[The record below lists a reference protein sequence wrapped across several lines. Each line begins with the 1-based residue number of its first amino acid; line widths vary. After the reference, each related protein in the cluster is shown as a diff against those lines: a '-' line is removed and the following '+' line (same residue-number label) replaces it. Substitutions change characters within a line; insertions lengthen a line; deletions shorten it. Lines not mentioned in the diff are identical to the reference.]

1 MLLGIFYH
9 IEIARYVPIII
20 ATGEKKSMVSPSFEA
35 RNVITGMAAMA
46 ITMA

>member
-1 MLLGIFYH
+1 MLLGVFYH

-20 ATGEKKSMVSPSFEA
+20 AIGEKKSMVSPSFEA
-35 RNVITGMAAMA
+35 KNVITGIAAMV